1 MSQQPT
7 HFDRVA
13 EQYDAVFPAHITAHY
28 LRKRARLI
36 GALLRGP
43 FDGAQGRPEEA
54 RMGGDPRS
62 NASMLPGRRALDVGC
77 GTGMLMAALKP
88 YGSVVG
94 VDSSEG
100 MIAVLRREGRG
111 EAVVA
116 PVDRLP
122 FEDGSFDVVF
132 CVAVLHHVAEPEK
145 VRRAIHEMVRVAR
158 PGGALVIW
166 DHNPRNPYWPRLMRR
181 APQDTGAERLIP
193 AAEIVRALEESG
205 ARQVRVT
212 QSGLVPEFVPRALM
226 PLARLAEAVVERT
239 PLLRRFCAHNVI
251 TAIK

>member
-1 MSQQPT
+1 MSQGPT

-43 FDGAQGRPEEA
+43 LQGRPEEA
-54 RMGGDPRS
+54 RMGGI
-62 NASMLPGRRALDVGC
+62 GLDVGC
-77 GTGMLMAALKP
+77 GTGTLMEALRP
-88 YGSVVG
+88 NGTVFG
-94 VDSSEG
+94 VDNSLG
-100 MIAVLRREGRG
+100 MLGVLRRSGRG
-111 EAVVA
+111 EAVAASVEM
-116 PVDRLP
+116 LP
-122 FEDGSFDVVF
+122 FADASFDVVF
-132 CVAVLHHVAEPEK
+132 CVAALHHLAAPEA
-145 VRRAIHEMVRVAR
+145 VRRAIGEMVRVAR

-193 AAEIVRALEESG
+193 AEEIVRALEESG
-205 ARQVRVT
+205 ARQVRLM
-212 QSGLVPEFVPRALM
+212 QSGLVPDFVPRPLM

>member
-1 MSQQPT
+1 MSQGPT

-43 FDGAQGRPEEA
+43 LQGRPEEA
-54 RMGGDPRS
+54 RMGGI
-62 NASMLPGRRALDVGC
+62 GLDVGC
-77 GTGMLMAALKP
+77 GTGTLMEALRP
-88 YGSVVG
+88 NGTVFG
-94 VDSSEG
+94 VDNSLG
-100 MIAVLRREGRG
+100 MLGVLRRSGRG
-111 EAVVA
+111 EAVAASVEM
-116 PVDRLP
+116 LP
-122 FEDGSFDVVF
+122 FADASFDVVF
-132 CVAVLHHVAEPEK
+132 CVAALHHLAAPEA
-145 VRRAIHEMVRVAR
+145 VRRAIGEMVRVAR

-181 APQDTGAERLIP
+181 APQDPGAERLIP
-193 AAEIVRALEESG
+193 AEESVRALEESG
-205 ARQVRVT
+205 ARQVRLM
-212 QSGLVPEFVPRALM
+212 QSGLVPDFVPRPLM

>member
-1 MSQQPT
+1 MSQEQT

-28 LRKRARLI
+28 LRKRTRLI

-43 FDGAQGRPEEA
+43 FGGAQGRPEPFDSA
-54 RMGGDPRS
+54 HGRTGG
-62 NASMLPGRRALDVGC
+62 GRGLDVGC
-77 GTGMLMAALKP
+77 GTGALMEALRP
-88 YGSVVG
+88 DGTVFG
-94 VDSSEG
+94 VDNSLG
-100 MIAVLRREGRG
+100 MLGVLRRSGRG
-111 EAVVA
+111 EAAASSVEM
-116 PVDRLP
+116 LP
-122 FEDGSFDVVF
+122 FADASFDVVF
-132 CVAVLHHVAEPEK
+132 CVAALHHVAEAEA
-145 VRRAIHEMVRVAR
+145 VRRTIREMVRVAR

-193 AAEIVRALEESG
+193 AEEILRSLEESG
-205 ARQVRVT
+205 ARQARVM
-212 QSGLVPEFVPRALM
+212 QSGFVPEFVPRLLM

-251 TAIK
+251 VATK